1 VNTIRNPLRLNVGF
15 ITQKPVGTLRVFPF
29 NYDRV
34 SLDNDLLLDSLTG
47 QAQITRTPQG
57 LVVEVELSTILQ
69 EECSRCLTEIQ
80 LPIKT
85 EFTEMYVFPGKTVT
99 NEDLQV
105 LPEDG
110 FIDLNVIARE
120 QLLLEV
126 PINPICKPE
135 CRGLCPVC
143 GELLEDNH
151 PDHGLEPGDPRFQIL
166 KSFLN
171 K

>member
-1 VNTIRNPLRLNVGF
+1 VNTVRNPLRLNVGF

-29 NYDRV
+29 NYERV
-34 SLDNDLLLDSLTG
+34 SLDNDLTLDQLTG

-57 LVVEVELSTILQ
+57 LVVEVELATVIDES
-69 EECSRCLTEIQ
+69 CSRCLKDIQ

-85 EFTEMYVFPGKTVT
+85 EFTELYVFPGKTAPSD
-99 NEDLQV
+99 DLLL

-110 FIDLNVIARE
+110 FIDINAIARE

-126 PINPICKPE
+126 PINPLCKPD

-143 GELLEDNH
+143 GEILDDDH
-151 PDHGLEPGDPRFQIL
+151 PEHDLEPGDPRMQIL
-166 KSFLN
+166 KSLL
-171 K
+171 KK